1 MKIKKISLLLVTAI
15 LTLGLSGCMSGGGAK
30 MPEGDVVVA
39 KQQVQGVL
47 DFVLQSADY
56 GADQSIIA
64 SMVLPE
70 ESAYDL
76 VLTREQYKNGE
87 LVETK
92 ELTTYTTEVMEKDD
106 MIHMIINAGMASKE
120 GNIKTI
126 YSVAEVDREKTT
138 DKKQPIFKVAK
149 VNEPSLNYDLKTDIA
164 QIGTNFDAEIA
175 LTGYVKFKAEDTE
188 KTAINLETYKDEVS
202 KYEEVNIVKVKVTK
216 K

>member
-15 LTLGLSGCMSGGGAK
+15 ITFGLSGCMAGGGAK

-64 SMVLPE
+64 SMVLPKD
-70 ESAYDL
+70 SAYDL
-76 VLTREQYKNGE
+76 VFTREQYKNGE

-92 ELTTYTTEVMEKDD
+92 ALTTYTTEVIAKDD
-106 MIHMIINAGMASKE
+106 MIHMIVNAGVSSEDA
-120 GNIKTI
+120 NIKTI

-149 VNEPSLNYDLKTDIA
+149 INEPALNYDLKSDIA
-164 QIGTNFDAEIA
+164 QIGTDFDTEIA

-202 KYEEVNIVKVKVTK
+202 KYEEVNIVKVKVIK